1 MIYIIAQLF
10 WLLSGRMDLG
20 EVIEAKKSQE
30 FKLRDQLGSLGEKL
44 QCITFGN
51 GSKDGEKK
59 IGGKAFSRHK
69 IRHR

>member
-44 QCITFGN
+44 
-51 GSKDGEKK
+51 
-59 IGGKAFSRHK
+59 
-69 IRHR
+69 